1 MELYYI
7 GTMQEKCQPAL
18 DVFAKRG
25 CTIHSFAS
33 LEEAC
38 TALKKAE
45 TKPDLAIL
53 DESEERQDPATM
65 RRAVMDVMSIN
76 AFTYAT
82 AMTSFDA
89 EVYHDAMEGLGMLTG
104 LPVNPSSARTS
115 ITRPKGSSKKT
126 NTAAF
131 PHMFAEGQR
140 LFLLPFVCYFLF
152 FRTFFWYFSILAML
166 AGMRV
171 SRPSFASQALKVA

>member
-89 EVYHDAMEGLGMLTG
+89 EVYHDA
-104 LPVNPSSARTS
+104 SARTS

-140 LFLLPFVCYFLF
+140 LFLLPLVCYFLF

>member
-1 MELYYI
+1 MALYYI

-89 EVYHDAMEGLGMLTG
+89 EVYHDAMEGLGMLTA
-104 LPVNPSSARTS
+104 LPCPARTADGE
-115 ITRPKGSSKKT
+115 RLW
-126 NTAAF
+126 
-131 PHMFAEGQR
+131 AE
-140 LFLLPFVCYFLF
+140 LANFVS
-152 FRTFFWYFSILAML
+152 TDIDHKA
-166 AGMRV
+166 
-171 SRPSFASQALKVA
+171 